1 MELLFKVLLAWI
13 NISLCSGFYGQRMNC
28 ASYLVHD
35 LRLLEKFSDHSL
47 GEDWFNP
54 PQINYRLKLRI

>member
-1 MELLFKVLLAWI
+1 
-13 NISLCSGFYGQRMNC
+13 MNC

-35 LRLLEKFSDHSL
+35 LRLLEKVSDRSR

-54 PQINYRLKLRI
+54 PQFNQD